1 MAKGTLRYNERNG
14 YTYER
19 DGRTFDL
26 LEGKSLNANTT
37 SDICFVMETDDESGY
52 MDLNTWFCL
61 GGIEEEPEKLLQ
73 LCDELIEDGPTA
85 EERIVELNKKNN
97 ELMITIGSMKK
108 EIAELRTALL
118 LATRNAEDKP
128 KGINLRRQTFYDLY
142 NHSVGDDDLMDQDIY
157 GHDVYVSWHG
167 MYCNCADG
175 ATACNY
181 IIEGIK
187 ECLEEDDSEN
197 Y

>member
-1 MAKGTLRYNERNG
+1 MKKGTLRYNERNG
-14 YTYER
+14 YAYER

-61 GGIEEEPEKLLQ
+61 GGIEKEPEKLLR

-97 ELMITIGSMKK
+97 ELMITIGAMKK

-128 KGINLRRQTFYDLY
+128 NGINLRRQTFYDLY
-142 NHSVGDDDLMDQDIY
+142 NYSVGDDDLMDQDIY

-175 ATACNY
+175 AIANNY

>member
-1 MAKGTLRYNERNG
+1 MKKGTLRYNERNG
-14 YTYER
+14 YAYER

-61 GGIEEEPEKLLQ
+61 GGIEKEPEKLLR

-97 ELMITIGSMKK
+97 ELMITIGAMKK

-128 KGINLRRQTFYDLY
+128 NGINLRRQTFYDLY

-175 ATACNY
+175 AIANNY